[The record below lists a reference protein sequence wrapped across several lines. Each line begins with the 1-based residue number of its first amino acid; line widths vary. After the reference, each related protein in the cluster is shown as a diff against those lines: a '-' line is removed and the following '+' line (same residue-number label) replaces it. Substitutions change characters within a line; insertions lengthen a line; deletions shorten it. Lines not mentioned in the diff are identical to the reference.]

1 MPARLPR
8 TRMEPSVT
16 ASDLVSIL
24 RTDLAD
30 PNAERFPDDVLTRCI
45 LKSAFPV
52 ARDLG
57 AQMSVAAGEIAP
69 EPQGETLEMLLLWA
83 RIEACRYMRA
93 ATANAFSFSSG
104 DKRVD
109 KTSQPEH
116 WAKLEADLTTTYHER
131 LREIR
136 PDVTVDDGYIFTP
149 KPLRPVIFEQG
160 RHHHHHDHDHDH

>member
-1 MPARLPR
+1 MPL
-8 TRMEPSVT
+8 
-16 ASDLVSIL
+16 SDLVGLL

-30 PNAERFPDDVLTRCI
+30 PNAERFQDDVLRRCI
-45 LKSAFPV
+45 LKSVFAV
-52 ARDLG
+52 SRDLDV
-57 AQMSVAAGEIAP
+57 QMALAGGEVTP
-69 EPQGETLEMLLLWA
+69 EPEGETQEMLLLLA
-83 RIEACRYMRA
+83 RIEACRFMRA

-131 LREIR
+131 LREMKPYAAI
-136 PDVTVDDGYIFTP
+136 DDGYILTP

-160 RHHHHHDHDHDH
+160 RHHHCHDHTH

>member
-1 MPARLPR
+1 MA
-8 TRMEPSVT
+8 
-16 ASDLVSIL
+16 ASDLVAIL

-30 PNAERFPDDVLTRCI
+30 PSAERFSDEVLTRCI

-52 ARDLG
+52 GRDTG
-57 AQMSVAAGEIAP
+57 TQMTVSGGEIVP
-69 EPQGETLEMLLLWA
+69 EPQGEMLDMLLLWA

-131 LREIR
+131 LREID
-136 PDVTVDDGYIFTP
+136 PEAAMDDDYILTP
-149 KPLRPVIFEQG
+149 KSLKPVIYQQG
-160 RHHHHHDHDHDH
+160 RHHHHDHAH

>member
-1 MPARLPR
+1 MA
-8 TRMEPSVT
+8 
-16 ASDLVSIL
+16 ASDLVAIL

-30 PNAERFPDDVLTRCI
+30 PSAERFSDEVLTRCI

-52 ARDLG
+52 GRDTG
-57 AQMSVAAGEIAP
+57 TRMTIIGGEIVP
-69 EPQGETLEMLLLWA
+69 EPQGETLDMLLLWA

-116 WAKLEADLTTTYHER
+116 WAKLETDLTATYRQR
-131 LREIR
+131 LLEMRPETGQGDYILTPREL
-136 PDVTVDDGYIFTP
+136 
-149 KPLRPVIFEQG
+149 KPIAYEQG
-160 RHHHHHDHDHDH
+160 IDLETTV

>member
-1 MPARLPR
+1 MA
-8 TRMEPSVT
+8 

-131 LREIR
+131 LREIK
-136 PDVTVDDGYIFTP
+136 PDATVDDGYIFTP

>member
-1 MPARLPR
+1 MPARPPR
-8 TRMEPSVT
+8 TRMEQSVA

-57 AQMSVAAGEIAP
+57 VQMSVAAGEIAP
-69 EPQGETLEMLLLWA
+69 EPQGETLEMVLLWA

-131 LREIR
+131 LREIK
-136 PDVTVDDGYIFTP
+136 PDATVDDGYIFTP

-160 RHHHHHDHDHDH
+160 RHHHHHDHDH

>member
-1 MPARLPR
+1 MAL
-8 TRMEPSVT
+8 
-16 ASDLVSIL
+16 ADLAETL

-30 PNAERFPDDVLTRCI
+30 PGKDRFSDEVLARCI

-52 ARDLG
+52 GRDLG
-57 AQMSVAAGEIAP
+57 LTMAVSAGEITP
-69 EPQGETLEMLLLWA
+69 EPDGEAIEMLLLKA
-83 RIEACRYMRA
+83 QIAACEYMRA

-116 WAKLEADLTTTYHER
+116 WAKLETDLTAAYNER
-131 LREIR
+131 LREIK
-136 PDVTVDDGYIFTP
+136 PDEAVNDGYIFTP

-160 RHHHHHDHDHDH
+160 RHHCHRESDHHGHTH

>member
-1 MPARLPR
+1 MA
-8 TRMEPSVT
+8 
-16 ASDLVSIL
+16 ASDLVAIL

-30 PNAERFPDDVLTRCI
+30 PSAERFSDEVLTRCL

-52 ARDLG
+52 GRDTG
-57 AQMSVAAGEIAP
+57 TQMTVSGGEIVP
-69 EPQGETLEMLLLWA
+69 EPQGEMLDVLLLWA

-116 WAKLEADLTTTYHER
+116 WAKLETDLTATYRRR
-131 LREIR
+131 LLEIR
-136 PDVTVDDGYIFTP
+136 PEAGQGDYILTP
-149 KPLRPVIFEQG
+149 RELKPIAYEQG
-160 RHHHHHDHDHDH
+160 IDLETTV

>member
-1 MPARLPR
+1 MA
-8 TRMEPSVT
+8 

-30 PNAERFPDDVLTRCI
+30 PSAERFSDEVLTRCI

-52 ARDLG
+52 GRDTG
-57 AQMSVAAGEIAP
+57 TQMTVSGGEIVP
-69 EPQGETLEMLLLWA
+69 EPSGEMLDMLLLWA

-93 ATANAFSFSSG
+93 ATASAFSFSSG

-116 WAKLEADLTTTYHER
+116 WAKLETDLTATYRQR
-131 LREIR
+131 LLEIR
-136 PDVTVDDGYIFTP
+136 PETGQGDYIMTP
-149 KPLRPVIFEQG
+149 RELKPIAYEQG
-160 RHHHHHDHDHDH
+160 IDLETTV

>member
-1 MPARLPR
+1 VA
-8 TRMEPSVT
+8 
-16 ASDLVSIL
+16 ASDLVAIL

-30 PNAERFPDDVLTRCI
+30 PSAERFSDEVLTRCL

-52 ARDLG
+52 GRDTG
-57 AQMSVAAGEIAP
+57 TQMTVSGGEIVP
-69 EPQGETLEMLLLWA
+69 EPQGEMLDMLLLWA

-116 WAKLEADLTTTYHER
+116 WAKLETDLTATYRRR
-131 LREIR
+131 LLEIR
-136 PDVTVDDGYIFTP
+136 PEAGQGDYILTP
-149 KPLRPVIFEQG
+149 RELKPIAYEQG
-160 RHHHHHDHDHDH
+160 IDLETTV